1 MEIILLEDITG
12 LGKRGATVRVA
23 DGYARNYL
31 LPRKKAITAVGNSQA
46 VFRDRERAH
55 RARVERARQ
64 DAMALRDRLAQL
76 SLQFSVQVGDEDQL
90 YGSVS
95 ASDIHDALAA
105 QGFTMEKKAVRL
117 EEPIKALG
125 AFDVPVHLFQDIEA
139 PVKVWVVRQ

>member
-1 MEIILLEDITG
+1 MEIILLEDVTG

-46 VFRDRERAH
+46 VFRDRERAVL
-55 RARVERARQ
+55 AREQRVRQ
-64 DAMALRDRLAQL
+64 DMMALRDRLMQV

-95 ASDIHDALAA
+95 AVEIHDALVA
-105 QGFTMEKKAVRL
+105 QGFHLEKKAVRL

-125 AFDVPVHLFQDIEA
+125 AFDVPVHLFQEIEA